1 MTVGAYELTVL
12 SPTHVRAG
20 EENADSLVLQADRGD
35 TTLLMMG
42 DVTAAEEAALALPD
56 CDILKIPHHGSG
68 TASSALLLE
77 KTTPADAV
85 ISVGTPNRYGFPK
98 ADVLQRLEEAN
109 VSIWRTDEAGAVT
122 VTFAEEGYT
131 IKGYAPKT
139 WMEKLFGVR
148 GE

>member
-109 VSIWRTDEAGAVT
+109 VNIWRTDEAGAVT
-122 VTFAEEGYT
+122 VVFTEEGYE
-131 IKGYAPKT
+131 IKGYAPQT
-139 WMEKLFGVR
+139 RMEKLFGVR

>member
-12 SPTHVRAG
+12 SPTRVREG
-20 EENADSLVLQADRGD
+20 EENADSLVLQVDRGD

-77 KTTPADAV
+77 KTTLATV
-85 ISVGTPNRYGFPK
+85 K
-98 ADVLQRLEEAN
+98 E
-109 VSIWRTDEAGAVT
+109 SIPCV
-122 VTFAEEGYT
+122 
-131 IKGYAPKT
+131 
-139 WMEKLFGVR
+139 
-148 GE
+148 